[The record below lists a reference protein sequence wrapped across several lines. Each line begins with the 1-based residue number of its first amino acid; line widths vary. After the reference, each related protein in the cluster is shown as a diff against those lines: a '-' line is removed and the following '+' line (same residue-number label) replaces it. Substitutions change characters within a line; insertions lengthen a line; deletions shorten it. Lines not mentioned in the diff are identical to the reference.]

1 MRLFPNFRVAIGFA
15 SDLLQQLSY
24 TVHPAHWQ
32 GLDVSKRPEA
42 EMREVLNHSFQVSQ
56 SWCEDL
62 GTYRRDI
69 EPNLPWA
76 DEHFE
81 KERVSGHPINP
92 GETWKIWPYG
102 HSADKF
108 RDATGQ
114 YNHSYAERLWPQFA
128 GQTPGGILS
137 EDEEH
142 ICPHTGCETDSPL
155 MGIRYR
161 YADLNDC
168 VEQLKVDPLTRQA
181 YVPIWFP
188 EDGSHQDRKPC
199 TLGYHFIM
207 RNNNFHIVY
216 YIRSCDFYRHFRDDI
231 YLAVRLQLWMLDRL
245 READKSWNLV
255 RPGNYTMHITS
266 LHLFR
271 NDFIKLFGRDY
282 K

>member
-1 MRLFPNFRVAIGFA
+1 MKIYPNFRIAIGHA
-15 SDLLQQLSY
+15 SDLMRDVSY
-24 TVHPAHWQ
+24 TVHPGHWQ
-32 GLDVSKRPEA
+32 GLDVSRRPEA
-42 EMREVLNHSFQVSQ
+42 EMREILNHSLQVSL

-62 GTYRRDI
+62 GTYRSDI

-81 KERVSGHPINP
+81 KERVSGEPINP

-114 YNHSYAERLWPQFA
+114 YNHTYAERFWPRQA
-128 GQTPGGILS
+128 GEWDGAYMDGR
-137 EDEEH
+137 H
-142 ICPHTGCETDSPL
+142 
-155 MGIRYR
+155 GIRYR
-161 YADLNDC
+161 YADLNDMIL
-168 VEQLKVDPLTRQA
+168 QLLQDPLTRQA

-188 EDGSHQDRKPC
+188 EDGSHNDRKPC

-207 RNNNFHIVY
+207 RNGYFHCVY
-216 YIRSCDFYRHFRDDI
+216 YIRSCDFMRHFRDDI
-231 YLAVRLQLWMLDRL
+231 YLALRLQLWILDRL
-245 READKSWNLV
+245 RETDMFWGGVK
-255 RPGNYTMHITS
+255 PGLFTMHITS

-271 NDFIKLFGRDY
+271 NDYIKLFGRDY